1 MAERSRKPGRLK
13 QKMDHDDHV
22 ALIRDAVD
30 RDDRLWAEF
39 GSGTGAF
46 TLALADMLPDSARI
60 ISVDK
65 DQSALRLQQRSYA
78 AHLRGRSGPVLEQIR
93 ADYSHKLKLPPLD
106 GVLMANALH
115 FQKRKEPILRLIQ
128 YYLRPEG
135 RFLLVEYDT
144 DRGNHWVPHP
154 MSYPTWERRALDVGF
169 KDVRKLATRPSRF
182 LGGFYSAVAW
192 R

>member
-1 MAERSRKPGRLK
+1 
-13 QKMDHDDHV
+13 MDHDDHV

-46 TLALADMLPDSARI
+46 TLALVDTLPDSARI

-65 DQSALRLQQRSYA
+65 DRGALRLQQRSYA
-78 AHLRGRSGPVLEQIR
+78 AHLRGRNGPVLEQIH
-93 ADYSHKLKLPPLD
+93 ADYTHKLKLPPLD

-115 FQKRKEPILRLIQ
+115 FQKHKEPILRLIQ

-154 MSYPTWERRALDVGF
+154 MSYPTWERLALEVGF